1 MSFTLLSSP
10 LQGFTD
16 FRFRNA
22 QNKFFGGIDTFYSPY
37 IRLNGKLEI
46 KNSYH
51 RDLLPE
57 NNEGLEVI
65 PQVLTNDADEFLF
78 VAKYVQSLGYKELN
92 WNLGCP
98 YPMVARPKNPPN
110 IAGQKQSALSQI
122 ANKCGMGSG
131 LISNTEKIN
140 HILDRAHSETDI
152 IVSMKMRLGYDT
164 TEEILDVLP
173 ILDTYPIKNI
183 AIHARTGKQLYKGGV
198 HLDAFQQ
205 CIDNTKHK
213 LYYNGDITSVAK
225 FHEMQQ
231 RFPTIDHWMIGRGL
245 IADPFLPSMI
255 KSNALEY
262 PENKMELFS
271 AFHDTLYEGYSESL
285 SGQTHI
291 LLKMHHLW
299 EYFSVIFSNPHKVH
313 KNIKKSKSIK
323 NYEATVKEVIA
334 KG

>member
-22 QNKFFGGIDTFYSPY
+22 INKYFGGIDTYYSPY
-37 IRLNGKLEI
+37 IRLNGKLVI
-46 KNSYH
+46 KPSYE

-57 NNEGLEVI
+57 NNIGLEVI
-65 PQVLTNDADEFLF
+65 PQIITNDADEFLF
-78 VAKYVQSLGYKELN
+78 VAKYVKDLGYKELN

-98 YPMVARPKNPPN
+98 YPMVTK
-110 IAGQKQSALSQI
+110 S
-122 ANKCGMGSG
+122 GMGSG
-131 LISNTEKIN
+131 LICNPEKIN
-140 HILDRAHSETDI
+140 HILDRVHSESDI

-183 AIHARTGKQLYKGGV
+183 AIHARIGKQLYKGGV

-213 LYYNGDITSVAK
+213 LYYNGDIKSVAK
-225 FHEMQQ
+225 FRKMQE

-245 IADPFLPSMI
+245 ISDPFLPSMI
-255 KSNALEY
+255 RQNTLEY
-262 PENKMELFS
+262 PKNKMELFR
-271 AFHDTLYEGYSESL
+271 AFHDTLYGIYSESL
-285 SGQTHI
+285 SGSTHL
-291 LLKMHHLW
+291 LLKMYHLW
-299 EYFSVIFSNPHKVH
+299 EYFAVTFSNPHKVL
-313 KNIKKSKSIK
+313 KKIKKAQSIR
-323 NYEATVKEVIA
+323 NYELAVTEIFKSEQF
-334 KG
+334 

>member
-22 QNKFFGGIDTFYSPY
+22 QNKYFGGIDTFYSPY
-37 IRLNGKLEI
+37 IRLNGKLAI
-46 KNSYH
+46 KSSYE

-57 NNEGLEVI
+57 NNNTLEVI
-65 PQVLTNDADEFLF
+65 PQVITNDAEEFLF
-78 VAKYVQSLGYKELN
+78 VAKYVRQLGYKELN

-98 YPMVARPKNPPN
+98 YPMVTK
-110 IAGQKQSALSQI
+110 S
-122 ANKCGMGSG
+122 GMGSG

-183 AIHARTGKQLYKGGV
+183 AIHARIGKQLYKGGV
-198 HLDAFQQ
+198 HLDAFQR

-231 RFPTIDHWMIGRGL
+231 RFPSIDHWMIGRGL
-245 IADPFLPSMI
+245 IADPFLPAMI
-255 KSNALEY
+255 KNNTAEY

-271 AFHDTLYEGYSESL
+271 AFHDTLYEGYSDSL

-313 KNIKKSKSIK
+313 KNIKKAKSIK
-323 NYEATVKEVIA
+323 NYEATVREIIA
-334 KG
+334 KEK